1 MFGVQRCGKYSQ
13 NVVIFV
19 KLLLKI
25 TLVSLD
31 GCLKCDLSFCFG
43 CRSVCALQ
51 NAVEHAIG
59 LAGLG
64 ISNAALT
71 YWLLR

>member
-1 MFGVQRCGKYSQ
+1 MYA
-13 NVVIFV
+13 V
-19 KLLLKI
+19 K
-25 TLVSLD
+25 
-31 GCLKCDLSFCFG
+31 
-43 CRSVCALQ
+43 
-51 NAVEHAIG
+51 NAVERAIG